1 MTRPLTLD
9 LAHAIAAR
17 LCAARDCD
25 LVLPGDLRR
34 DAVVYALAATHA
46 LSGSGW
52 DAKHAR
58 EHVSVTLPAF
68 GPLLGQLLQLVPL
81 TLAHALAQV
90 AQRQS
95 RTTIYIS
102 PAAVA
107 SPETLLA
114 TIAHELGHVD
124 QIARGGLVWCVAYG
138 LVPEVRAG
146 AEAPC
151 YGQDVA
157 VAHALEGGGDL
168 AAHDLCAVAYHSL
181 ASYGL
186 DADAQ
191 ALAVGQ
197 LAVIGRTLCHGG
209 GIPGPC
215 ADVIRECRAEGVL

>member
-17 LCAARDCD
+17 LCAARGCD
-25 LVLPGDLRR
+25 LVLPGDSRR
-34 DAVVYALAATHA
+34 EAVVYALAAAHA
-46 LSGSGW
+46 ITGSGW
-52 DAKHAR
+52 DVEHAR
-58 EHVSVTLPAF
+58 EHVSVTLPAVDSAWS
-68 GPLLGQLLQLVPL
+68 LLMDVLPTSV
-81 TLAHALAQV
+81 AAIVDQV
-90 AQRQS
+90 TAKQDK
-95 RTTIYIS
+95 TTIYLS
-102 PAAVA
+102 PVSAGDPVL
-107 SPETLLA
+107 LLA

-151 YGQDVA
+151 FGQDVA
-157 VAHALEGGGDL
+157 VAHALEGGGDM

-186 DADAQ
+186 DPDAQ

-197 LAVIGRTLCHGG
+197 LAVVGRTLCHGG
-209 GIPGPC
+209 ELPGPC
-215 ADVIRECRAEGVL
+215 ADVLRECRAEGVL